1 MVQTDQVLTIT
12 KDDAGKTSNYI
23 QLRGSYL
30 GIHVPTIDTAICYL
44 RGSLD
49 PNGTTSGRIQLEDGS
64 AALNLASGVGGKF
77 WTIPLRIPFQWVAV
91 EVSAT
96 QTTRDVVFRIT
107 AKE

>member
-1 MVQTDQVLTIT
+1 MIQTDQIVKIT
-12 KDDAGKTSNYI
+12 KDDAGKTSNYV
-23 QLRGSYL
+23 QLRGSYI
-30 GIHVPTIDTAICYL
+30 GIEVPTIDTAVCYL
-44 RGSLD
+44 RGALD

-64 AALNLASGVGGKF
+64 GALNLASGVGGKF

-96 QTTRDVVFRIT
+96 QTTQTVTFRII